1 MTGIQASTSSA
12 NRTQIGIFG
21 RMNAGK
27 SSLINALTDQ
37 PSAIVSDVPGTT
49 TDVVRKPMEIHGI
62 GACLFLDTAGF
73 DDTGILADKRIQA
86 TEKALASCDLAI
98 IVFFDSDTSLEGKW
112 IAKLK
117 ERKVPVMGVLSHM
130 DAYSSQTIQ
139 ERVAALEKQY
149 GLTVI
154 PVDSTSRHGITDV
167 LQQLVNLSSGKKEKC
182 RLLDGLVQE
191 GDTVVLVMPQDP
203 QAPVGRLIQPE
214 VMTIRECLDRNCI
227 TICVTPQQ
235 LPSALASLKNSP
247 ELIITDSQVFSSVHE
262 LCPKGTQLTS
272 FSILMA
278 GLKGDIRYLSQSAAA
293 IESLTENSRVLIAE
307 CCTHAPMEE
316 DIGRV
321 KIPNMLRKKIGQG
334 LRVDV
339 KAGTDFPS
347 DASDYD
353 LIIQCGGCMFN
364 RRYIMS
370 RIDQAK
376 AAGVPMSNYG
386 IVIAYLSKILNHVTL
401 PKEEQ

>member
-1 MTGIQASTSSA
+1 MTGIQESTSSA
-12 NRTQIGIFG
+12 NRTQIGLFG

-130 DAYSSQTIQ
+130 DAYSSQTVQ

-203 QAPVGRLIQPE
+203 QAPVGRLIQP
-214 VMTIRECLDRNCI
+214 
-227 TICVTPQQ
+227 
-235 LPSALASLKNSP
+235 
-247 ELIITDSQVFSSVHE
+247 
-262 LCPKGTQLTS
+262 
-272 FSILMA
+272 
-278 GLKGDIRYLSQSAAA
+278 
-293 IESLTENSRVLIAE
+293 
-307 CCTHAPMEE
+307 
-316 DIGRV
+316 
-321 KIPNMLRKKIGQG
+321 
-334 LRVDV
+334 
-339 KAGTDFPS
+339 
-347 DASDYD
+347 
-353 LIIQCGGCMFN
+353 
-364 RRYIMS
+364 
-370 RIDQAK
+370 
-376 AAGVPMSNYG
+376 
-386 IVIAYLSKILNHVTL
+386 
-401 PKEEQ
+401 